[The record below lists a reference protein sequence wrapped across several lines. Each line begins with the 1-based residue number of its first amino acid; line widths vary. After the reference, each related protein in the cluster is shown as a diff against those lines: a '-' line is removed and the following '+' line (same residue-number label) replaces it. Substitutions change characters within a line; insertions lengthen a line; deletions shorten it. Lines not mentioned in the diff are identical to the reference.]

1 MSDAVESPV
10 ASVEPAA
17 PPLSPAVGSFRFFSK
32 SQLWQ
37 WSAEVAHMHGY
48 PDAKEVTTELVL
60 GHKHPDDIERIATTI
75 QTLIASGRAFC
86 SRHRIIDI
94 HGHEHPVMVISHKML
109 DKDGTGLGSEGFYID
124 LTGTRDIDVEEVID
138 SRVAEAAASRAAI
151 EQVKGMFMLVYG
163 IDAETAFHLLTW
175 RSQVTNTKL
184 RTLAETILRQVRHDP
199 EPPELRERL
208 GHLLL
213 TAHRHT

>member
-10 ASVEPAA
+10 ASAEPAA

-48 PDAKEVTTELVL
+48 PDAMEVTTELVL

-109 DKDGTGLGSEGFYID
+109 DKDGTGLRSEGFYID

-138 SRVAEAAASRAAI
+138 SRVADAAASRAAI
-151 EQVKGMFMLVYG
+151 EQVKGMFMPCLRHRCRDRLPPTHLAVPG
-163 IDAETAFHLLTW
+163 HQHQTSNACRNDPPTGPARPGTA
-175 RSQVTNTKL
+175 
-184 RTLAETILRQVRHDP
+184 
-199 EPPELRERL
+199 
-208 GHLLL
+208 
-213 TAHRHT
+213 